1 MMSAVERV
9 TTASSAGGP
18 RSVALEVTELRVVL
32 AGTEIDIAAHVS
44 FSLAPG
50 EVLGLVGESGSGKT
64 TVALALLAY
73 ARSGTAIQG
82 GSVAVGGVDVLS
94 LSSGRLRQLRGKT
107 ISYVPQDP
115 SSWLNPSL
123 RIGSQIVEKLE
134 QHGFGAGRAARQDR
148 VVEALE
154 EVDLPSDPEYLR
166 RYPHQ
171 LSGGQQ
177 QRVALA
183 LAFACRPAVVVLD
196 EPTTGLDVTTQ
207 AHVLRTVR
215 ELARTH
221 RAAAVYVS
229 HDLAVVAGLADRTA
243 VMYAGRIVEIGP
255 TREIV
260 ERATHPYTRRLL
272 AAAPDPKSRR
282 PLVGIPGRVA
292 PLGPAPPGC
301 SFADRCDFAEAACR
315 AAAISEELVSPPSR
329 HYVRCRRWE
338 FVVARAEP
346 VAAGVAVAR
355 TRRGGEA
362 QLTVDNLTA
371 RYGRNEVL
379 HGVSLSIPRGECLAL
394 VGESGSGKTTLAR
407 CISGMHKEGAGDI
420 RFGGERL
427 AWGAG
432 HRAAESRRAVQYI
445 FQSPYSSL
453 NPRKTVRQ
461 VLEQPIRQFDCAPA
475 QDAVGDLLEQVSLP
489 ASYARRY
496 PAQLSGGERQRVA
509 IARALSV
516 APSLLICDEITSAL
530 DVSVQASILALLA
543 RLHAETMLTV
553 LFVTHNLSIV
563 RAIAD
568 SVIVLDQGL
577 VVEEG
582 SVEDVLD
589 SPQHP
594 YTQSLL
600 RDTPGFA

>member
-1 MMSAVERV
+1 MMSAAER
-9 TTASSAGGP
+9 TTTRASTGEPGAL
-18 RSVALEVTELRVVL
+18 ALEVRQLRVAL
-32 AGTEIDIAAHVS
+32 AGTDIDVAADVS

-50 EVLGLVGESGSGKT
+50 EVLGLVGESGCGKT
-64 TVALALLAY
+64 TVALALLGY
-73 ARSGTAIQG
+73 ARPGTAIRA
-82 GSVAVGGVDVLS
+82 GSVAINGQEILS
-94 LSSGRLRQLRGKT
+94 LSSGQLRQYRGVT
-107 ISYVPQDP
+107 VSYVPQDP

-134 QHGFGAGRAARQDR
+134 QHGFGASRAARRDR
-148 VVEALE
+148 LVEALQ
-154 EVDLPSDPEYLR
+154 EVDLPSDADFLR

-207 AHVLRTVR
+207 AHVLRTVT
-215 ELARTH
+215 ELAHTH

-229 HDLAVVAGLADRTA
+229 HDLAVVAGLADRIA
-243 VMYAGRIVEIGP
+243 VMYAGRLVEVGP
-255 TREIV
+255 AREIM

-272 AAAPDPKSRR
+272 AAAPDPKNRR

-292 PLGPAPPGC
+292 PLGPAAPGC
-301 SFADRCDFAEAACR
+301 SFADRCDFADAACR
-315 AAAISEELVSPPSR
+315 TEAISEDVVSASSR

-338 FVVARAEP
+338 VVVSRAEP
-346 VAAGVAVAR
+346 VAAGVAPVR
-355 TRRGGEA
+355 TRRGGA
-362 QLTVDNLTA
+362 PQLQVDNLTA
-371 RYGRNEVL
+371 RYGRDEVL

-407 CISGMHKEGAGDI
+407 CISGMHQEGAGDI
-420 RFGGERL
+420 CVSGDRL
-427 AWGAG
+427 AWGA
-432 HRAAESRRAVQYI
+432 RRRPADSRRAIQYI

-461 VLEQPIRQFDCAPA
+461 LVEQPMRHFDCAPSG
-475 QDAVGDLLEQVSLP
+475 DPVRDLLEQVSLP
-489 ASYARRY
+489 PSYARRY

-509 IARALSV
+509 IARALAV
-516 APSLLICDEITSAL
+516 APSLLICDEITSSL

-543 RLHAETMLTV
+543 RLHAEKLLTV

-568 SVIVLDQGL
+568 SVVVLEKGL

-582 SVEDVLD
+582 SVEEVLD

-600 RDTPGFA
+600 RDTPGLA